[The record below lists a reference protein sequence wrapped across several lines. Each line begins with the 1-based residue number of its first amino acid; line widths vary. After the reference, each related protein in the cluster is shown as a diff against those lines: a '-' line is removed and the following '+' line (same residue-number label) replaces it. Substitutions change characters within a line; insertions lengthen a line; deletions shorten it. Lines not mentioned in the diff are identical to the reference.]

1 MEGGDSS
8 SMPWRSRATCRSAGP
23 IGAGKQGGEPMKIKI
38 SGKQMDVGDALTG
51 HVEARLEEA
60 VTKYFDRPVSA
71 TVVFSRD
78 VKSFF
83 KTEVLVSLATGL
95 QARAEGS
102 AHDVYAAF
110 EQATDRIEKQVRR
123 YKRRL
128 KNHHQ
133 RQTQPID
140 VIAAAAYVLPA
151 DADDDEDTGAA
162 GEDAPT
168 IIAETKAEIQ
178 TLSVGDAV
186 MQMELRHA
194 PFLLFRNTATGRLNV
209 VFQRDDGH
217 VGWVDPDLA
226 RETVTA

>member
-1 MEGGDSS
+1 
-8 SMPWRSRATCRSAGP
+8 
-23 IGAGKQGGEPMKIKI
+23 MKIKV
-38 SGKQMDVGDALTG
+38 SGKHMDVGEALTG

-60 VTKYFDRPVSA
+60 VTKYFERPVSA
-71 TVVFSRD
+71 SVVFSRD

-83 KTEVLVSLATGL
+83 KCEVLVALSTGL

-110 EQATDRIEKQVRR
+110 DQAAERIEKQVRR

-133 RQTQPID
+133 RHAQPID
-140 VIAAAAYVLPA
+140 VIPAAAYVLPA
-151 DADDDEDTGAA
+151 GADSDEEDESLPA
-162 GEDAPT
+162 GDEAPT
-168 IIAETKAEIQ
+168 IIAETKTDIQ

-194 PFLLFRNTATGRLNV
+194 PFLLFRNTANGRLNV

-226 RETVTA
+226 RETVSA